1 MVVNFKN
8 TLIIV
13 QASLKEVCTFL
24 CICILCCPAIQAQS
38 SQPIEL
44 KEANTSVSMLN
55 SNYSEVWNSYFKPA
69 ISQNKNFYPRPSG
82 YSVSYHVEPFSGMFC
97 RMENKIET
105 KSIISPR
112 FRLGSLNYTNWM
124 EGKSEFYTRYW
135 K

>member
-1 MVVNFKN
+1 MVEKIVNIFYH
-8 TLIIV
+8 V
-13 QASLKEVCTFL
+13 QTSLQGVCTFL
-24 CICILCCPAIQAQS
+24 GICILCCPAIQAQS

-97 RMENKIET
+97 RMEYKIET

>member
-1 MVVNFKN
+1 MHTLLPGN
-8 TLIIV
+8 T
-13 QASLKEVCTFL
+13 
-24 CICILCCPAIQAQS
+24 AQS

-44 KEANTSVSMLN
+44 KEANTSISMLN
-55 SNYSEVWNSYFKPA
+55 SIIVKSGNSYFKPA

-97 RMENKIET
+97 RMEYKIET

-124 EGKSEFYTRYW
+124 EGKVSFTPLLEIIFRY
-135 K
+135 KKIG